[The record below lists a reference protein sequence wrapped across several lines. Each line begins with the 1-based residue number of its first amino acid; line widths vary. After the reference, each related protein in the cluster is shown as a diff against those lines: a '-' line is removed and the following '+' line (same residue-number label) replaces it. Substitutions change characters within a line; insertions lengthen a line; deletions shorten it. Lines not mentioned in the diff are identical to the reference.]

1 MLNMVRTLI
10 SSKGQTTIPK
20 QFLKRWK
27 TSKVLW
33 DTLPDGSARVS
44 PQPDIMSLL
53 GSAANDVP
61 YNPDEKK
68 LARQAI
74 GLNAAQE
81 GLE

>member
-1 MLNMVRTLI
+1 
-10 SSKGQTTIPK
+10 
-20 QFLKRWK
+20 
-27 TSKVLW
+27 
-33 DTLPDGSARVS
+33 
-44 PQPDIMSLL
+44 MSLL

-68 LARQAI
+68 LAHQAI